1 LLLSQDLKKVQPWNQ
16 AAARCVWKKEQE
28 TDAGGWQVDAW
39 RAGTIQVHSAA
50 SSFRPHSSFVRQ
62 KVAALSSLR
71 EASVAPSR
79 KSKRF
84 WIWLAAAVVV
94 VVALLGIGAARLTR
108 GSGIDLNKL
117 AKVTRADVARSVV
130 ATGKIQPITKVEVK
144 SKASGI
150 VEKLYVD
157 INNQVHKG
165 QQLAQLDQQEIVAQ
179 VEAQRAQ
186 LAAAEANVSTYQ
198 ANIEQDKVNAAAPDL
213 PMYKA
218 TLDRNLEMQKLGIVS
233 RQALDDANKD
243 YLAALTRR
251 DSAKAQIGVD
261 AARLKQARAQVLQ
274 AQASL
279 KQLEEQLSYTT
290 IVAPMDGVIL
300 SRDVEIGDAVSSI
313 LVLGSTAT
321 LVMTEGDINQVYVQG
336 KVDEADIAHVYMS
349 QPARIKVESFRDR
362 VFNGKVTKI
371 APLGVE
377 KDNVTTFEVRVS
389 IDNPGGEL
397 KANMTANAEIIL
409 DEHKGVL
416 TVPESAVI
424 YDSQKKATVEVPD
437 KKQKEGK
444 RKVPVTVGLSNGSVT
459 EILSGLK
466 EGDSVVLQQ

>member
-1 LLLSQDLKKVQPWNQ
+1 M
-16 AAARCVWKKEQE
+16 
-28 TDAGGWQVDAW
+28 
-39 RAGTIQVHSAA
+39 AA
-50 SSFRPHSSFVRQ
+50 SRRG
-62 KVAALSSLR
+62 
-71 EASVAPSR
+71 
-79 KSKRF
+79 KRF
-84 WIWLAAAVVV
+84 WIWLTIGVVLIV
-94 VVALLGIGAARLTR
+94 GLVAGGIALARMVK
-108 GSGIDLNKL
+108 GSSIDSNRL
-117 AKVTRADVARSVV
+117 AKVTRGDVTRSVV
-130 ATGKIQPITKVEVK
+130 ATGQIQPITKVEVK

-157 INNQVHKG
+157 INNQVKKG
-165 QQLAQLDQQEIVAQ
+165 QQLAQLDQQEILAQ
-179 VEAQRAQ
+179 VDAQRAQ
-186 LAAAEANVSTYQ
+186 LASAEANVSAYD

-218 TLDRNLEMQKLGIVS
+218 TLDRNLEMKKSGIVS
-233 RQALDDANKD
+233 QQALDDTNKD

-261 AARLKQARAQVLQ
+261 TAKLKQAHAQVLQ
-274 AQASL
+274 SQASL

-336 KVDEADIAHVYMS
+336 KVDEADIAHVYMD

-362 VFNGKVTKI
+362 TFNGKVTKI
-371 APLGVE
+371 APLGVQ

-397 KANMTANAEIIL
+397 KANMTANAEILL

-416 TVPESAVI
+416 TVPENAVM
-424 YDSQKKATVEVPD
+424 YDNQKNASVQVPD
-437 KKQKEGK
+437 SKQKDGT
-444 RKVPVTVGLSNGSVT
+444 RKVPVKVGLSNGSVS
-459 EILSGLK
+459 EIVSGLK
-466 EGDSVVLQQ
+466 EGDQVVLQQ

>member
-1 LLLSQDLKKVQPWNQ
+1 V
-16 AAARCVWKKEQE
+16 
-28 TDAGGWQVDAW
+28 AG
-39 RAGTIQVHSAA
+39 
-50 SSFRPHSSFVRQ
+50 
-62 KVAALSSLR
+62 
-71 EASVAPSR
+71 R
-79 KSKRF
+79 KGKWF
-84 WIWLAAAVVV
+84 WIWIG
-94 VVALLGIGAARLTR
+94 VVALVVLLGAGAAVARLAK
-108 GSGIDLNKL
+108 GSSIDPNRL

-150 VEKLYVD
+150 VEKLYID
-157 INNQVHKG
+157 INNVVKKG
-165 QQLAQLDQQEIVAQ
+165 QPLAQLDQQEIVAQ
-179 VEAQRAQ
+179 VDAQKAQ
-186 LAAAEANVSTYQ
+186 LASAEANVGTYQ

-218 TLDRNLEMQKLGIVS
+218 TLDRNLEMQKDGIVS

-251 DSAKAQIGVD
+251 DSARAQVGVD
-261 AARLKQARAQVLQ
+261 TAKLKQARAQVQ
-274 AQASL
+274 QSEASL
-279 KQLEEQLSYTT
+279 KQLEEQQSYTT

-321 LVMTEGDINQVYVQG
+321 LIMTEGDVNEVYVQG
-336 KVDEADIAHVYMS
+336 KVDEADIAHVYMG

-371 APLGVE
+371 SPMGVE

-389 IDNPGGEL
+389 INNPGGEL
-397 KANMTANAEIIL
+397 KAQMTANAEILL

-416 TVPESAVI
+416 TVPENAVT
-424 YDSQKKATVEVPD
+424 YDNQKKATVAIPD
-437 KKQKEGK
+437 KSQKDGS
-444 RKVPVTVGLSNGSVT
+444 RKVPVTVGLSNGSIT
-459 EILSGLK
+459 EITSGLK
-466 EGDSVVLQQ
+466 EGDQVVLNQ

>member
-1 LLLSQDLKKVQPWNQ
+1 MAASRKGKGFWIGLGTLVILVLLL
-16 AAARCVWKKEQE
+16 
-28 TDAGGWQVDAW
+28 
-39 RAGTIQVHSAA
+39 
-50 SSFRPHSSFVRQ
+50 
-62 KVAALSSLR
+62 
-71 EASVAPSR
+71 
-79 KSKRF
+79 
-84 WIWLAAAVVV
+84 AVVFV
-94 VVALLGIGAARLTR
+94 VRLAKGATVDPNR
-108 GSGIDLNKL
+108 L
-117 AKVTRADVARSVV
+117 AKVTRGDVARSVV

-150 VEKLYVD
+150 VERLYVD
-157 INNQVHKG
+157 INNRVTKG

-186 LAAAEANVSTYQ
+186 LASAEANVGTYE

-213 PMYKA
+213 PMYKL
-218 TLDRNLEMQKLGIVS
+218 TLDRNLEMQKEGIVS
-233 RQALDDANKD
+233 KQTLDDANKD

-261 AARLKQARAQVLQ
+261 TAKLKQARAQVMQ
-274 AQASL
+274 SQASL
-279 KQLEEQLSYTT
+279 KQLEEQEGYTT
-290 IVAPMDGVIL
+290 ILAPMDGVIL

-321 LVMTEGDINQVYVQG
+321 LVMTEGDVNEVYVDG

-362 VFNGKVTKI
+362 TFNGKVTKI
-371 APLGVE
+371 SPMGVE

-389 IDNPGGEL
+389 INNPGGEL
-397 KANMTANAEIIL
+397 KALMTANAEILL

-416 TVPESAVI
+416 TVPENAVF
-424 YDSQKKATVEVPD
+424 YDNLKNASVEIPDKSQKDGT
-437 KKQKEGK
+437 

-459 EILSGLK
+459 EIVSGLK

>member
-1 LLLSQDLKKVQPWNQ
+1 
-16 AAARCVWKKEQE
+16 
-28 TDAGGWQVDAW
+28 
-39 RAGTIQVHSAA
+39 
-50 SSFRPHSSFVRQ
+50 
-62 KVAALSSLR
+62 VAA
-71 EASVAPSR
+71 SR

-84 WIWLAAAVVV
+84 WIWLIAAGVLVVLV
-94 VVALLGIGAARLTR
+94 LGLGLAHLVK
-108 GSGIDLNKL
+108 GSTIDPNKL
-117 AKVTRADVARSVV
+117 AKVTRGDVARSVV

-157 INNQVHKG
+157 INYVVHKG
-165 QQLAQLDQQEIVAQ
+165 QPLAQLDQQEILAQ
-179 VEAQRAQ
+179 VNAQKAQ
-186 LAAAEANVSTYQ
+186 LAGAEANVSTYE

-213 PMYKA
+213 PMYRA
-218 TLDRNLEMQKLGIVS
+218 TLDRNLQMQKEGIVS
-233 RQALDDANKD
+233 RQTLDDANKD

-251 DSAKAQIGVD
+251 DSSKAQIGVD
-261 AARLKQARAQVLQ
+261 TAKLKQARAQVQ
-274 AQASL
+274 QSQASL
-279 KQLEEQLSYTT
+279 RQLEEQLGYTT

-300 SRDVEIGDAVSSI
+300 SRDVEIGAAVSSI

-362 VFNGKVTKI
+362 IFQGKVTKI

-397 KANMTANAEIIL
+397 KANMTANAEILL
-409 DEHKGVL
+409 DEHKRVL
-416 TVPESAVI
+416 TVPENAVM
-424 YDSQKKATVEVPD
+424 YDGQKNASVEVPD

-444 RKVPVTVGLSNGSVT
+444 RKVSIKVGLSNGSVT

-466 EGDSVVLQQ
+466 EGEQVVLQQ

>member
-1 LLLSQDLKKVQPWNQ
+1 MPAKK
-16 AAARCVWKKEQE
+16 
-28 TDAGGWQVDAW
+28 
-39 RAGTIQVHSAA
+39 
-50 SSFRPHSSFVRQ
+50 
-62 KVAALSSLR
+62 
-71 EASVAPSR
+71 SR
-79 KSKRF
+79 KF
-84 WIWLAAAVVV
+84 WIWIGSAILLVIVV
-94 VVALLGIGAARLTR
+94 LGVGAARLVKGT
-108 GSGIDLNKL
+108 SIDPNKI
-117 AKVTRADVARSVV
+117 AKVQKGDVARSVV

-150 VEKLYVD
+150 VEKLYSD
-157 INNQVHKG
+157 INFKVHKG
-165 QQLAQLDQQEIVAQ
+165 QQLAQLDQQEILAQ

-186 LAAAEANVSTYQ
+186 LSAAEANVATYE

-218 TLDRNLEMQKLGIVS
+218 TLDRNLQMAKEGIVS

-251 DSAKAQIGVD
+251 DSSKAQIGVD
-261 AARLKQARAQVLQ
+261 NAKLKQAHAQVQ
-274 AQASL
+274 QSQASL

-362 VFNGKVTKI
+362 VFSGKVTKI

-397 KANMTANAEIIL
+397 KANMTANAEIML

-416 TVPESAVI
+416 TVPENAVS
-424 YDSQKKATVEVPD
+424 YDGQKNAFVQVPD
-437 KKQKEGK
+437 KSQKEGMHK
-444 RKVPVTVGLSNGSVT
+444 IPVTVGLSNGSVT
-459 EILSGLK
+459 EILKGLK
-466 EGDSVVLQQ
+466 EGDQVVLQ

>member
-1 LLLSQDLKKVQPWNQ
+1 V
-16 AAARCVWKKEQE
+16 
-28 TDAGGWQVDAW
+28 
-39 RAGTIQVHSAA
+39 AA
-50 SSFRPHSSFVRQ
+50 SRKGKGFWIGLGVLVAVVLVASGWFVVRLA
-62 KVAALSSLR
+62 KG
-71 EASVAPSR
+71 ASVDPNR
-79 KSKRF
+79 
-84 WIWLAAAVVV
+84 
-94 VVALLGIGAARLTR
+94 
-108 GSGIDLNKL
+108 L
-117 AKVTRADVARSVV
+117 AKVTRGDVARSVV

-157 INNQVHKG
+157 INYRVKKG
-165 QQLAQLDQQEIVAQ
+165 QELAQLDQQEIVAQ

-186 LAAAEANVSTYQ
+186 LASAEANVGTYE

-218 TLDRNLEMQKLGIVS
+218 TLDRNLEMQKEGIVS
-233 RQALDDANKD
+233 RQTLDDADKE

-251 DSAKAQIGVD
+251 DASKAQIGVD
-261 AARLKQARAQVLQ
+261 TAKLKQARAQVAQ

-279 KQLEEQLSYTT
+279 KQLEEQLGYTT

-321 LVMTEGDINQVYVQG
+321 LVMTEGDVNEVYVDG
-336 KVDEADIAHVYMS
+336 KVDEADIAHVYMG

-362 VFNGKVTKI
+362 TFNGKVTKI
-371 APLGVE
+371 SPMGVE

-389 IDNPGGEL
+389 INNPNGEL
-397 KANMTANAEIIL
+397 KALMTANAEILL

-416 TVPESAVI
+416 TVPENAVT
-424 YDSQKKATVEVPD
+424 YDNQKNASVEIPDKSQKDGTRKA
-437 KKQKEGK
+437 
-444 RKVPVTVGLSNGSVT
+444 PVTVGLSNGSVT
-459 EILSGLK
+459 EITSGLK
-466 EGDSVVLQQ
+466 EGDPVVLQQ